1 MNEHQQLPKDGVPFK
16 EDAVTEQDVT
26 DDQKVAPYFIREG
39 DPNDST
45 DIPTHYH
52 TATATEVLG
61 WLPGENFE
69 EALHRT
75 AQNRKKS

>member
-1 MNEHQQLPKDGVPFK
+1 MSENQQFPNDGVPFK
-16 EDAVTEQDVT
+16 EDALSEQDVAN
-26 DDQKVAPYFIREG
+26 DQKIAPYFMREG
-39 DPNDST
+39 DPNDSN
-45 DIPTHYH
+45 DIPTHFH
-52 TATATEVLG
+52 TATATQIVG